1 MFYATTTACWRG
13 YVATWEIRDDLL
25 HLVSLEGTVEAEQR
39 VVPITLEEA
48 FPWAGET
55 IPATWFSGEVRC
67 PEGRLREYVH
77 QGFASLYERE
87 RVLYFQKGRLLS
99 EHLVL
104 NPPLPILYR
113 IAADGERTCVSDFGY
128 FADEREDPLAGRD
141 LSEAHL
147 VWGMAPEDDENHEE
161 GYQIGGY
168 LTLEPE
174 DRRPA
179 GSAR

>member
-1 MFYATTTACWRG
+1 VFYATTTACWRG

-113 IAADGERTCVSDFGY
+113 IALDGTRACVSGFGY
-128 FADEREDPLAGRD
+128 FADELEDPLAGRE
-141 LSEAHL
+141 LSEAYL
-147 VWGMAPEDDENHEE
+147 VWGKVPDGGEDDEE
-161 GYQIGGY
+161 GYYLGGY
-168 LTLEPE
+168 LTLPPP
-174 DRRPA
+174 DRQPD
-179 GSAR
+179 GTAR